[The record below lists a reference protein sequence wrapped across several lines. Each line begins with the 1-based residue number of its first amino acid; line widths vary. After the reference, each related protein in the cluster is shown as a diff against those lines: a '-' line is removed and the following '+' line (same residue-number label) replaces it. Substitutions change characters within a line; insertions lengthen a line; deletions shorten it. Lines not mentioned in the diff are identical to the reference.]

1 MTLTEQQPTGRGH
14 RIVLLD
20 PRAARRQVMRHMLA
34 TAHPPIEVV
43 GEVGDEVG
51 ALAVVAAE
59 APDAIIVEVQLPVE
73 VGLAAIRGLRR
84 ERPGLRIIVCSFH
97 GDQDT
102 RLAALAS
109 GADAYLQK
117 PLNARDL
124 QEAMTTPVL
133 AVAPEVPSIR

>member
-1 MTLTEQQPTGRGH
+1 MTLTEQQPTDRGH

-43 GEVGDEVG
+43 GEVGDEAG

-59 APDAIIVEVQLPVE
+59 EPDAVIVEVQLPVE
-73 VGLAAIRGLRR
+73 VALAAIRGLRQQQR
-84 ERPGLRIIVCSFH
+84 GLRIIVCSFH
-97 GDQDT
+97 GDPDT

-124 QEAMTTPVL
+124 QEALTAPVL
-133 AVAPEVPSIR
+133 SDAPEVPSSR